1 VEPAFHRR
9 IQDAS
14 LGRAKEKIPGKKRK
28 NRDRKKPIAD
38 QMQKCLLTTPTQL

>member
-1 VEPAFHRR
+1 VEPAFRRR

-14 LGRAKEKIPGKKRK
+14 LGRAKEKIPDKKRK
-28 NRDRKKPIAD
+28 TATAQNAVAD